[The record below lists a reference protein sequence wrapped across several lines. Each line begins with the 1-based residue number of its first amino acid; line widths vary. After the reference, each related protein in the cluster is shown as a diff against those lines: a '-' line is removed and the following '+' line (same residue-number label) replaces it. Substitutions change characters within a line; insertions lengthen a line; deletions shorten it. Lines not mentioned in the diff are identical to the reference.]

1 MPLKVSISTLR
12 VFEAAAR
19 RQSFHAAASELYL
32 TARCAVSHSIRKMEE
47 TLGVVLF
54 ERVGRGVSLSSEGQT
69 LMGYTERGFDELQR
83 GLEAVSSRA
92 PRLLRLHSGPSFASQ
107 WLVPRLARFI
117 AQSPDVEVRLSA
129 GVEYA
134 RFDTGEFD
142 ADIIYGLPRQE
153 GLVVLPLKEETV
165 TPLCAPHIAAT
176 IELPWNLLRHPLIQ
190 SDNKQVRWP
199 AWFSLN
205 GIAVPSTS
213 RGLRFDRSFLS
224 IAVAADGLG
233 IASTD
238 FSGRARNFAG
248 TSRCSALGAVTGHS
262 LCRSPPCLSSSL
274 RAAGAAPAI
283 CSMAGTRIGYR
294 AHAVHVNARMT
305 MRWNRRMNLSG
316 YRPVRIY
323 PSASRD

>member
-1 MPLKVSISTLR
+1 MPLKVPISTLR

-19 RQSFHAAASELYL
+19 WQSFHAAASELNL
-32 TARCAVSHSIRKMEE
+32 TASAVSHSIRKMEE

-54 ERVGRGVSLSSEGQT
+54 ERIGRGVSLSSEGQT

-92 PRLLRLHSGPSFASQ
+92 PRLLRLHSGPSFAAQ
-107 WLVPRLARFI
+107 WLAPRLARFI
-117 AQSPDVEVRLSA
+117 VQCPDVEVRLSA

-142 ADIIYGLPRQE
+142 ADIMYGLPRQE

-165 TPLCAPHIAAT
+165 TPLCAPHIAET
-176 IELPWNLLRHPLIQ
+176 IESPTDLLRHPLIQ

-199 AWFSLN
+199 AWFALN

-213 RGLRFDRSFLS
+213 RGLRFDRSFLA

-233 IASTD
+233 IALESTLLAEREISRGRLVAPL
-238 FSGRARNFAG
+238 SGRSQDIRYVGHHLVYPPPFERRVQLRLFAQWLARELDIELTPF
-248 TSRCSALGAVTGHS
+248 
-262 LCRSPPCLSSSL
+262 
-274 RAAGAAPAI
+274 
-283 CSMAGTRIGYR
+283 M
-294 AHAVHVNARMT
+294 
-305 MRWNRRMNLSG
+305 
-316 YRPVRIY
+316 
-323 PSASRD
+323 

>member
-1 MPLKVSISTLR
+1 MPLKVPISTLR

-19 RQSFHAAASELYL
+19 WQSFHAAASELNL
-32 TARCAVSHSIRKMEE
+32 TASAVSHSIRKMEE

-54 ERVGRGVSLSSEGQT
+54 ERIGRGVSLSSEGQT

-92 PRLLRLHSGPSFASQ
+92 PRLLRLHSGPSFAAQ
-107 WLVPRLARFI
+107 WLAPRLARFFV
-117 AQSPDVEVRLSA
+117 QCPDVEVRLSA

-142 ADIIYGLPRQE
+142 ADIMYGLPRQE

-165 TPLCAPHIAAT
+165 TPLCAPHIAET
-176 IELPWNLLRHPLIQ
+176 IESPTDLLRHPLIQ

-199 AWFSLN
+199 AWFALN

-213 RGLRFDRSFLS
+213 RGLRFDRSFLA

-233 IASTD
+233 IALESTLLAEREISRGRLVAPL
-238 FSGRARNFAG
+238 SGRSQDIRYVGHHLVYPPPFERRVQLRLFAQWLARELDIELTPF
-248 TSRCSALGAVTGHS
+248 
-262 LCRSPPCLSSSL
+262 
-274 RAAGAAPAI
+274 
-283 CSMAGTRIGYR
+283 M
-294 AHAVHVNARMT
+294 
-305 MRWNRRMNLSG
+305 
-316 YRPVRIY
+316 
-323 PSASRD
+323 

>member
-1 MPLKVSISTLR
+1 MPLKVPISTLR

-19 RQSFHAAASELYL
+19 WQSFHAAASELNL
-32 TARCAVSHSIRKMEE
+32 TASAVSHSIRKMEE

-54 ERVGRGVSLSSEGQT
+54 ERIGRGVSLSSEGQT

-92 PRLLRLHSGPSFASQ
+92 PRLLRLHSGPSFAAQ
-107 WLVPRLARFI
+107 WLAPRLARFFV
-117 AQSPDVEVRLSA
+117 QCPDVEVRLSA

-142 ADIIYGLPRQE
+142 ADIMYGLPRQE

-165 TPLCAPHIAAT
+165 TPLCAPHIAET
-176 IELPWNLLRHPLIQ
+176 IESPTDLLRHPLIQ

-199 AWFSLN
+199 AWFALN

-213 RGLRFDRSFLS
+213 RGLRFDRSFLA

-233 IASTD
+233 IALESTLLAEREISRGRLVAPL
-238 FSGRARNFAG
+238 SGRSQDIRYVGHHLVYPPPFERRVQLRLFAQWLARELDIELIPF
-248 TSRCSALGAVTGHS
+248 
-262 LCRSPPCLSSSL
+262 
-274 RAAGAAPAI
+274 
-283 CSMAGTRIGYR
+283 MQTRE
-294 AHAVHVNARMT
+294 
-305 MRWNRRMNLSG
+305 
-316 YRPVRIY
+316 
-323 PSASRD
+323 

>member
-1 MPLKVSISTLR
+1 MPLKVPISTLR

-19 RQSFHAAASELYL
+19 WQSFHAAASELNL
-32 TARCAVSHSIRKMEE
+32 TASAVSHSIRKREE

-54 ERVGRGVSLSSEGQT
+54 ERIGRGVSLSSEGQT

-92 PRLLRLHSGPSFASQ
+92 PRLLRLHSGPSFAAQ
-107 WLVPRLARFI
+107 WLAPRLARFFV
-117 AQSPDVEVRLSA
+117 QCPDVEVRLSA

-142 ADIIYGLPRQE
+142 ADIMYGLPRQE

-165 TPLCAPHIAAT
+165 TPLCAPHIAET
-176 IELPWNLLRHPLIQ
+176 IESPTDLLRHPLIQ

-199 AWFSLN
+199 AWFALN

-213 RGLRFDRSFLS
+213 RGLRFDRSFLA

-233 IASTD
+233 IALESTLLAEREISRGRLVAPL
-238 FSGRARNFAG
+238 SGRSQDIRYVGHHLVYPPPFERRVQLRLFAQWLARELDIELTPF
-248 TSRCSALGAVTGHS
+248 
-262 LCRSPPCLSSSL
+262 
-274 RAAGAAPAI
+274 
-283 CSMAGTRIGYR
+283 M
-294 AHAVHVNARMT
+294 
-305 MRWNRRMNLSG
+305 
-316 YRPVRIY
+316 
-323 PSASRD
+323 

>member
-1 MPLKVSISTLR
+1 MPLKVPISTLR

-19 RQSFHAAASELYL
+19 WQSFHAAASELNL
-32 TARCAVSHSIRKMEE
+32 TASAVSHSIRKMEE

-54 ERVGRGVSLSSEGQT
+54 ERIGRGVSLSSEGQT

-92 PRLLRLHSGPSFASQ
+92 PRLLRLHSGPSFAAQ
-107 WLVPRLARFI
+107 WLAPRLARFFV
-117 AQSPDVEVRLSA
+117 QCPDVEVRLSA

-142 ADIIYGLPRQE
+142 ADIMYGLPRQE

-165 TPLCAPHIAAT
+165 TPLCAPHIAET
-176 IELPWNLLRHPLIQ
+176 IESPTDLLRHPLIQ

-199 AWFSLN
+199 AWFALN

-213 RGLRFDRSFLS
+213 RGLRFDRSFLA

-233 IASTD
+233 IALESTLLAEREISRGRLVAPL
-238 FSGRARNFAG
+238 SGRSQDIRYVGHHLVYPPPFERRVQLRLFAQWLARELDIELTPF
-248 TSRCSALGAVTGHS
+248 T
-262 LCRSPPCLSSSL
+262 
-274 RAAGAAPAI
+274 
-283 CSMAGTRIGYR
+283 
-294 AHAVHVNARMT
+294 
-305 MRWNRRMNLSG
+305 
-316 YRPVRIY
+316 
-323 PSASRD
+323 

>member
-1 MPLKVSISTLR
+1 MR

-19 RQSFHAAASELYL
+19 WQSFHAAASELNL
-32 TARCAVSHSIRKMEE
+32 TASAVSHSIRKMEE

-54 ERVGRGVSLSSEGQT
+54 ERIGRGVSLSSEGQT

-92 PRLLRLHSGPSFASQ
+92 PRLLRLHSGPSFAAQ
-107 WLVPRLARFI
+107 WLAPRLARFFV
-117 AQSPDVEVRLSA
+117 QCPDVEVRLSA

-142 ADIIYGLPRQE
+142 ADIMYGLPRQE

-165 TPLCAPHIAAT
+165 TPLCAPHIAET
-176 IELPWNLLRHPLIQ
+176 IESPTDLLRHPLIQ

-199 AWFSLN
+199 AWFALN

-213 RGLRFDRSFLS
+213 RGLRFDRSFLA

-233 IASTD
+233 IALESTLLAEREISRGRLVAPL
-238 FSGRARNFAG
+238 SGRSQDIRYVGHHLVYPPPFERRVQLRLFAQWLARELDIELTPF
-248 TSRCSALGAVTGHS
+248 
-262 LCRSPPCLSSSL
+262 
-274 RAAGAAPAI
+274 
-283 CSMAGTRIGYR
+283 M
-294 AHAVHVNARMT
+294 
-305 MRWNRRMNLSG
+305 
-316 YRPVRIY
+316 
-323 PSASRD
+323 

>member
-1 MPLKVSISTLR
+1 MPLKVPISTLR

-19 RQSFHAAASELYL
+19 WQSFNAAASELNL
-32 TARCAVSHSIRKMEE
+32 TASAVSHSIRKMEE

-54 ERVGRGVSLSSEGQT
+54 ERIGRGVSLSSEGQT

-92 PRLLRLHSGPSFASQ
+92 PRLLRLHSGPSFAAQ
-107 WLVPRLARFI
+107 WLAPRLARFFV
-117 AQSPDVEVRLSA
+117 QCPDVEVRLSA

-142 ADIIYGLPRQE
+142 ADIMYGLPRQE

-165 TPLCAPHIAAT
+165 TPLCAPHIAET
-176 IELPWNLLRHPLIQ
+176 IESPTDLLRHPLIQ

-199 AWFSLN
+199 AWFALN

-213 RGLRFDRSFLS
+213 RGLRFDRSFLA

-233 IASTD
+233 IALESTLLAEREISRGRLVAPL
-238 FSGRARNFAG
+238 SGRSQDIRYVGHHLVYPPPFERRVQLRLFAQWLARELDIELTPF
-248 TSRCSALGAVTGHS
+248 
-262 LCRSPPCLSSSL
+262 
-274 RAAGAAPAI
+274 
-283 CSMAGTRIGYR
+283 M
-294 AHAVHVNARMT
+294 
-305 MRWNRRMNLSG
+305 
-316 YRPVRIY
+316 
-323 PSASRD
+323 